1 MTPVLLDS
9 LGWVSTVTDAIADSL
24 SWAFSLF
31 SSLVT
36 YLFNFL
42 FSVAL
47 QGIVIMF
54 GVVLQWILFYLL
66 HIVDV
71 FQEFFDVFAGT
82 QTVKKDGNEMYLL
95 DVFLTNDGVKQALI
109 AVTFIG
115 VAICFIFTIYSVAK
129 SMGSYALEHKRPISD
144 VMKTALKS
152 CIAFMIVPIMMYF
165 GSQLSSAILVSTENA
180 IIGVTG
186 SDESPKLSTILF
198 LSGTFGDD
206 DEPNA
211 SFTSGK
217 RADYFN
223 GKKSIY
229 NPGDYLVDFN
239 MYPRLDFDNLKKLG
253 EDTTGLDKNSKKDL
267 DANIIQNIL
276 QSQAEDTNVS
286 DKAVNNMGKTDKDKD
301 KISTDFSL
309 DDLSKDAKT
318 LPNLFESLYNYPV
331 VYLAS
336 IGVILI
342 MLCSMFVFIRKIIE
356 LVILYV
362 TSPLF
367 VSTMP
372 LDGGT
377 TFKRWREMFIGKL
390 FSGFGIV
397 IAMNLVMIFI
407 PMIMSSNFSFSDNIA
422 LDITIKIVF
431 VVGCMYAAWKSNTT
445 ILEVINPEVA
455 AADRASA
462 MVVAGMV
469 KMAANT
475 AKDAAMA
482 AVTGGGS
489 LAAKGVAKAAG
500 SAAKSAASAAGNAA
514 KGAAGGSGNAFT
526 GGGGG
531 GLGNVAKIGKSLGGS
546 SGGSDN
552 KEDEQKKQ

>member
-1 MTPVLLDS
+1 MTPVLLLSIGD
-9 LGWVSTVTDAIADSL
+9 WITNVTSAIADSL
-24 SWAFSLF
+24 SWAFELF
-31 SSLVT
+31 STLIT

-47 QGIVIMF
+47 QGIFIMLGTF
-54 GVVLQWILFYLL
+54 FQGILLYLL

-71 FQEFFDVFAGT
+71 FQDFFDIFAGT
-82 QTVKKDGNEMYLL
+82 QTVKSNGNEMYLL
-95 DVFLTNDGVKQALI
+95 DVFLTNDSVKQTLI

-129 SMGSYALEHKRPISD
+129 SMGSYALEHQRPVSH
-144 VMKTALKS
+144 VLKTAMKS
-152 CIAFMIVPIMMYF
+152 CIAFMIVPIMMFF
-165 GSQLSSAILVSTENA
+165 GSQLSSVILVSTENA

-186 SDESPKLSTILF
+186 SDESPRLSTILF

-223 GKKSIY
+223 GTKSIY
-229 NPGDYLVDFN
+229 NPAQYLVDFN
-239 MYPRLDFDNLKKLG
+239 MYPSL
-253 EDTTGLDKNSKKDL
+253 DL
-267 DANIIQNIL
+267 DNIQAIF
-276 QSQAEDTNVS
+276 QSQTKDIDVS
-286 DKAVNNMGKTDKDKD
+286 DKAINNMEYEKAKKQAEKEGKKLDEKKYKKT
-301 KISTDFSL
+301 STDFSL
-309 DDLSKDAKT
+309 DDLSSEAKT
-318 LPNLFESLYNYPV
+318 FPNLFETLYNYPL
-331 VYLAS
+331 VYIAS

-372 LDGGT
+372 LDGGS

-397 IAMNLVMIFI
+397 ISMNLVMIFI
-407 PMIMSSNFSFSDNIA
+407 PMIMSSNFSFSDNIG
-422 LDITIKIVF
+422 LDVTIKIVF
-431 VVGCMYAAWKSNTT
+431 VVGCLYAAWKSNTT

-500 SAAKSAASAAGNAA
+500 SAAKGAASAAGNAA

-531 GLGNVAKIGKSLGGS
+531 LGNVAKIGKEMAS
-546 SGGSDN
+546 SGGSD
-552 KEDEQKKQ
+552 KKDDEEKK

>member
-1 MTPVLLDS
+1 MTPVLLLSIGD
-9 LGWVSTVTDAIADSL
+9 WITNVTSAIADSL
-24 SWAFSLF
+24 SWAFELF
-31 SSLVT
+31 STLIT

-47 QGIVIMF
+47 QGIFIMLGTF
-54 GVVLQWILFYLL
+54 FQGILLYLL

-71 FQEFFDVFAGT
+71 FQDFFDIFAGT
-82 QTVKKDGNEMYLL
+82 QTVKSNGNEMYLL
-95 DVFLTNDGVKQALI
+95 DVFLTNDSVKQALI
-109 AVTFIG
+109 AVTFIS

-129 SMGSYALEHKRPISD
+129 SMGSYALEHQRPVSH
-144 VMKTALKS
+144 VLKTAMKS
-152 CIAFMIVPIMMYF
+152 CIAFMIVPIIMFF
-165 GSQLSSAILVSTENA
+165 GSQLSSVILVSTENA

-186 SDESPKLSTILF
+186 SDESPRLSTILF

-223 GKKSIY
+223 GTKSIY
-229 NPGDYLVDFN
+229 NPAQYLVDFN
-239 MYPRLDFDNLKKLG
+239 MYPSL
-253 EDTTGLDKNSKKDL
+253 DL
-267 DANIIQNIL
+267 DNIQAIF
-276 QSQAEDTNVS
+276 QSQTKDIDVS
-286 DKAVNNMGKTDKDKD
+286 DKAINNMEYERAKKQAEKEGKKLDEKKYKKT
-301 KISTDFSL
+301 STDFSL
-309 DDLSKDAKT
+309 DDLSSEAKT
-318 LPNLFESLYNYPV
+318 FPNLFETLYNYPL
-331 VYLAS
+331 VYIAS

-372 LDGGT
+372 LDGGS

-397 IAMNLVMIFI
+397 ISMNLVMIFI
-407 PMIMSSNFSFSDNIA
+407 PMIMSSNFSFSDNIG
-422 LDITIKIVF
+422 LDVTIKIVF
-431 VVGCMYAAWKSNTT
+431 VVGCLYAAWKSNTT

-500 SAAKSAASAAGNAA
+500 SAAKGAASAAGNAA

-531 GLGNVAKIGKSLGGS
+531 LGNVAKIGKEMAS
-546 SGGSDN
+546 SGGSN
-552 KEDEQKKQ
+552 KNDDEEKK

>member
-1 MTPVLLDS
+1 MTPVLLLSIGD
-9 LGWVSTVTDAIADSL
+9 WITNVTSAIADSL
-24 SWAFSLF
+24 SWAFELF
-31 SSLVT
+31 STLIT

-47 QGIVIMF
+47 QGIFIMLGTF
-54 GVVLQWILFYLL
+54 FQGILLYLL

-71 FQEFFDVFAGT
+71 FQDFFDIFAGT
-82 QTVKKDGNEMYLL
+82 QTVKSNGNEMYLL
-95 DVFLTNDGVKQALI
+95 DVFLTNDSVKQALI

-129 SMGSYALEHKRPISD
+129 SMGSYALEHQRPVSH
-144 VMKTALKS
+144 VLKTAMKS
-152 CIAFMIVPIMMYF
+152 CIAFMIVPIMMFF
-165 GSQLSSAILVSTENA
+165 GSQLSSVILVSTENA

-186 SDESPKLSTILF
+186 SDESPRLSTILF

-223 GKKSIY
+223 GTKSIY
-229 NPGDYLVDFN
+229 NPAQYLVDFN
-239 MYPRLDFDNLKKLG
+239 MYPSL
-253 EDTTGLDKNSKKDL
+253 DL
-267 DANIIQNIL
+267 DNIQAIF
-276 QSQAEDTNVS
+276 QSQTKDIDVS
-286 DKAVNNMGKTDKDKD
+286 DKAINNMEYEKAKKQAEKEGKKLDEKKYKKT
-301 KISTDFSL
+301 STDFSL
-309 DDLSKDAKT
+309 DDLSSEAKT
-318 LPNLFESLYNYPV
+318 FPNLFETLYNYPL
-331 VYLAS
+331 VYIAS

-372 LDGGT
+372 LDGGS

-397 IAMNLVMIFI
+397 ISMNLVMIFI
-407 PMIMSSNFSFSDNIA
+407 PMIMSSNFSFSDNIG
-422 LDITIKIVF
+422 LDVTIKIVF
-431 VVGCMYAAWKSNTT
+431 VVGCLYAAWKSNTT

-500 SAAKSAASAAGNAA
+500 SAAKGAASAAGNAA
-514 KGAAGGSGNAFT
+514 KGAAGGYGNAFT
-526 GGGGG
+526 GGGG
-531 GLGNVAKIGKSLGGS
+531 GLGNVAKIGKEMAS
-546 SGGSDN
+546 SGGSN
-552 KEDEQKKQ
+552 KNDDEEKK

>member
-1 MTPVLLDS
+1 MTPVLLLSIGD
-9 LGWVSTVTDAIADSL
+9 WITNVTSAIADSL
-24 SWAFSLF
+24 SWAFELF
-31 SSLVT
+31 STLIT

-47 QGIVIMF
+47 QGIFIMLGTF
-54 GVVLQWILFYLL
+54 FQGILLYLL

-71 FQEFFDVFAGT
+71 FQDFFDIFAGT
-82 QTVKKDGNEMYLL
+82 QTVKSNGNEMYLL
-95 DVFLTNDGVKQALI
+95 DVFLTNDSVKQALI

-129 SMGSYALEHKRPISD
+129 SMGSYALEHQRPVSH
-144 VMKTALKS
+144 VLKTAMKS
-152 CIAFMIVPIMMYF
+152 CIAFMIVPVMMFF

-186 SDESPKLSTILF
+186 SDESPRLSTILF

-223 GKKSIY
+223 GTKSIY
-229 NPGDYLVDFN
+229 NPAQYLVDFN
-239 MYPRLDFDNLKKLG
+239 MYPSL
-253 EDTTGLDKNSKKDL
+253 DL
-267 DANIIQNIL
+267 DNIQAIF
-276 QSQAEDTNVS
+276 QSQTKDIDVS
-286 DKAVNNMGKTDKDKD
+286 DKAINNMEYEKAKKQAEKEGKKLDEKKYKKT
-301 KISTDFSL
+301 STDFSL
-309 DDLSKDAKT
+309 DDLSSEAKT
-318 LPNLFESLYNYPV
+318 FPNLFETLYNYPL
-331 VYLAS
+331 VYIAS

-372 LDGGT
+372 LDGGS

-397 IAMNLVMIFI
+397 ISMNLVMIFI
-407 PMIMSSNFSFSDNIA
+407 PMIMSSNFSFSDNIG
-422 LDITIKIVF
+422 LDVTIKIVF
-431 VVGCMYAAWKSNTT
+431 VVGCLYAAWKSNTT

-500 SAAKSAASAAGNAA
+500 SAAKGAASAAGNAA

-531 GLGNVAKIGKSLGGS
+531 LGNVAKIGKEMAS
-546 SGGSDN
+546 SGGSD
-552 KEDEQKKQ
+552 KKDDEEKK

>member
-1 MTPVLLDS
+1 MTPVLLLSIGD
-9 LGWVSTVTDAIADSL
+9 WITNVTSAIADSL
-24 SWAFSLF
+24 SWAFELF
-31 SSLVT
+31 STLIT

-47 QGIVIMF
+47 QGIFIMLGTF
-54 GVVLQWILFYLL
+54 FQGILLYLL

-71 FQEFFDVFAGT
+71 FQDFFDIFAGT
-82 QTVKKDGNEMYLL
+82 QTVKSNGNEMYLL
-95 DVFLTNDGVKQALI
+95 DVFLTNDSVKQALI

-129 SMGSYALEHKRPISD
+129 SMGSYALEHQRPVSH
-144 VMKTALKS
+144 VLKTAMKS
-152 CIAFMIVPIMMYF
+152 CIAFMIVPIMMFF
-165 GSQLSSAILVSTENA
+165 GSQLSSVILVSTENA

-186 SDESPKLSTILF
+186 SDESPRLSTILF

-223 GKKSIY
+223 GTKSIY
-229 NPGDYLVDFN
+229 NPAQYLVDFN
-239 MYPRLDFDNLKKLG
+239 MYPSL
-253 EDTTGLDKNSKKDL
+253 DL
-267 DANIIQNIL
+267 DNIQAIF
-276 QSQAEDTNVS
+276 QSQTKDIDVS
-286 DKAVNNMGKTDKDKD
+286 DKAINNMEYERAKKQAEKEGKKLDEKKYKKT
-301 KISTDFSL
+301 STDFSL
-309 DDLSKDAKT
+309 DDLSSEAKT
-318 LPNLFESLYNYPV
+318 FPNLFETLYNYPL
-331 VYLAS
+331 VYIAS

-372 LDGGT
+372 LDGGS

-397 IAMNLVMIFI
+397 ISMNLVMIFI
-407 PMIMSSNFSFSDNIA
+407 PMIMSSNFSFSDNIG
-422 LDITIKIVF
+422 LDVTIKIVF
-431 VVGCMYAAWKSNTT
+431 VVGCLYAAWKSNTT

-500 SAAKSAASAAGNAA
+500 SAAKGAASAAGNAA

-531 GLGNVAKIGKSLGGS
+531 LGNVAKIGKEMAS
-546 SGGSDN
+546 SGGSN
-552 KEDEQKKQ
+552 KNDDEEKK

>member
-1 MTPVLLDS
+1 MTPVLLLSIGD
-9 LGWVSTVTDAIADSL
+9 WITNVTSAIADSL
-24 SWAFSLF
+24 SWAFELF
-31 SSLVT
+31 STLIT

-47 QGIVIMF
+47 QGIFIMLGTF
-54 GVVLQWILFYLL
+54 FQGILLYLL

-71 FQEFFDVFAGT
+71 FQDFFDIFAGT
-82 QTVKKDGNEMYLL
+82 QTVKSNGNEMYLL
-95 DVFLTNDGVKQALI
+95 DVFLTNDSVKQALI

-129 SMGSYALEHKRPISD
+129 SMGSYALEHQRPVSH
-144 VMKTALKS
+144 VLKTAMKS
-152 CIAFMIVPIMMYF
+152 CIAFMIVPIMMFF
-165 GSQLSSAILVSTENA
+165 GSQLSSVILVSTENA

-186 SDESPKLSTILF
+186 SDESPRLSTILF

-223 GKKSIY
+223 GTKSIY
-229 NPGDYLVDFN
+229 NPAQYLVDFN
-239 MYPRLDFDNLKKLG
+239 MYPSL
-253 EDTTGLDKNSKKDL
+253 DL
-267 DANIIQNIL
+267 DNIQAIF
-276 QSQAEDTNVS
+276 QSQTKDIDVS
-286 DKAVNNMGKTDKDKD
+286 DKAINNMEYEKAKKQAEKEGKKLDEKKYKKT
-301 KISTDFSL
+301 STDFSL
-309 DDLSKDAKT
+309 DDLSSEAKT
-318 LPNLFESLYNYPV
+318 FPNLFETLYNYPL
-331 VYLAS
+331 VYIAS

-372 LDGGT
+372 LDGGS

-397 IAMNLVMIFI
+397 ISMNLVMIFI
-407 PMIMSSNFSFSDNIA
+407 PMIMSSNFSFSDNIG
-422 LDITIKIVF
+422 LDVTIKIVF
-431 VVGCMYAAWKSNTT
+431 VVGCLYAAWKSNTT

-500 SAAKSAASAAGNAA
+500 SAAKGAASAAGNAA

-531 GLGNVAKIGKSLGGS
+531 LGNVAKIGKEMAS
-546 SGGSDN
+546 SGGSD
-552 KEDEQKKQ
+552 KKDDEEKK

>member
-1 MTPVLLDS
+1 MTPVLLLSIGD
-9 LGWVSTVTDAIADSL
+9 WITNVTSAIADSL
-24 SWAFSLF
+24 SWAFELF
-31 SSLVT
+31 STLIT

-47 QGIVIMF
+47 QGIFIMLGTF
-54 GVVLQWILFYLL
+54 FQGILLYLL

-71 FQEFFDVFAGT
+71 FQDFFDIFAGT
-82 QTVKKDGNEMYLL
+82 QTVKSNGNEMYLL
-95 DVFLTNDGVKQALI
+95 DVFLTNDSVKQALI

-129 SMGSYALEHKRPISD
+129 SMGSYALEHQRPVSH
-144 VMKTALKS
+144 VLKTAMKS
-152 CIAFMIVPIMMYF
+152 CIAFMIVPIMMFF

-186 SDESPKLSTILF
+186 SDESPRLSTILF

-223 GKKSIY
+223 GTKSIY
-229 NPGDYLVDFN
+229 NPAQYLVDFN
-239 MYPRLDFDNLKKLG
+239 MYPSL
-253 EDTTGLDKNSKKDL
+253 DL
-267 DANIIQNIL
+267 DNIQAIF
-276 QSQAEDTNVS
+276 QSQTKDIDVS
-286 DKAVNNMGKTDKDKD
+286 DKAINNMEYEKAKKQAEKEGKKLDEKKYKKT
-301 KISTDFSL
+301 STDFSL
-309 DDLSKDAKT
+309 DDLSSEAKT
-318 LPNLFESLYNYPV
+318 FPNLFETLYNYPL
-331 VYLAS
+331 VYIAS

-372 LDGGT
+372 LDGGS

-397 IAMNLVMIFI
+397 ISMNLVMIFI
-407 PMIMSSNFSFSDNIA
+407 PMIMSSNFSFSDNIG
-422 LDITIKIVF
+422 LDVTIKIVF
-431 VVGCMYAAWKSNTT
+431 VVGCLYAAWKSNTT

-500 SAAKSAASAAGNAA
+500 SAAKGAASAAGNAA

-531 GLGNVAKIGKSLGGS
+531 LGNVAKIGKEMAS
-546 SGGSDN
+546 SGGSD
-552 KEDEQKKQ
+552 KKDDEEKK

>member
-1 MTPVLLDS
+1 MTPVLLLSIGD
-9 LGWVSTVTDAIADSL
+9 WITNVTSAIADSL
-24 SWAFSLF
+24 SWAFELF
-31 SSLVT
+31 STLIT

-47 QGIVIMF
+47 QGIFIMLGTF
-54 GVVLQWILFYLL
+54 FQGILLYLL

-71 FQEFFDVFAGT
+71 FQDFFDIFAGT
-82 QTVKKDGNEMYLL
+82 QTVKSNGNEMYLL
-95 DVFLTNDGVKQALI
+95 DVFLTNDSVKQALI

-129 SMGSYALEHKRPISD
+129 SMGSYALEHQRPVSH
-144 VMKTALKS
+144 VLKTAMKS
-152 CIAFMIVPIMMYF
+152 CIAFMIVPIMMFF

-186 SDESPKLSTILF
+186 SDESPRLSTILF

-223 GKKSIY
+223 GTKSIY
-229 NPGDYLVDFN
+229 NPAQYLVDFN
-239 MYPRLDFDNLKKLG
+239 MYPSL
-253 EDTTGLDKNSKKDL
+253 DL
-267 DANIIQNIL
+267 DNIQAIF
-276 QSQAEDTNVS
+276 QSQTKDIDVS
-286 DKAVNNMGKTDKDKD
+286 DKAINNMEYEKAKKQAEKEGKKLDEKKYKKT
-301 KISTDFSL
+301 STDFSL
-309 DDLSKDAKT
+309 DDLSSEAKT
-318 LPNLFESLYNYPV
+318 FPNLFETLYNYPL
-331 VYLAS
+331 VYIAS

-372 LDGGT
+372 LDGGS

-397 IAMNLVMIFI
+397 ISMNLVMIFI
-407 PMIMSSNFSFSDNIA
+407 PMIMSSNFSFSDNIG
-422 LDITIKIVF
+422 LDVTIKIVF
-431 VVGCMYAAWKSNTT
+431 VVGCLYAAWKSNTT

-500 SAAKSAASAAGNAA
+500 SAAKGAASAAGNAA

-531 GLGNVAKIGKSLGGS
+531 LGNVAKIGKEMAS
-546 SGGSDN
+546 SGGSDKN
-552 KEDEQKKQ
+552 DDEEKK

>member
-1 MTPVLLDS
+1 MTPVLLLSIGD
-9 LGWVSTVTDAIADSL
+9 WITNVTSAIADSL
-24 SWAFSLF
+24 SWAFELF
-31 SSLVT
+31 STLIT

-47 QGIVIMF
+47 QGIFIMLGTF
-54 GVVLQWILFYLL
+54 FQGILLYLL

-71 FQEFFDVFAGT
+71 FQDFFDIFAGT
-82 QTVKKDGNEMYLL
+82 QTVKSNGNEMYLL
-95 DVFLTNDGVKQALI
+95 DVFLTNDSVKQALI

-129 SMGSYALEHKRPISD
+129 SMGSYALEHQRPVSH
-144 VMKTALKS
+144 VLKTAMKS
-152 CIAFMIVPIMMYF
+152 CIAFMIVPVMMFF

-186 SDESPKLSTILF
+186 SDESPRLSTILF

-223 GKKSIY
+223 GTKSIY
-229 NPGDYLVDFN
+229 NPAQYLVDFN
-239 MYPRLDFDNLKKLG
+239 MYPSL
-253 EDTTGLDKNSKKDL
+253 DL
-267 DANIIQNIL
+267 DNIQAIF
-276 QSQAEDTNVS
+276 QSQTKDIDVS
-286 DKAVNNMGKTDKDKD
+286 DKAINNMEYEKAKKQAEKEGKKLDEKKYKKT
-301 KISTDFSL
+301 STDFSL
-309 DDLSKDAKT
+309 DDLSSEAKT
-318 LPNLFESLYNYPV
+318 FPNLFETLYNYPL
-331 VYLAS
+331 VYIAS

-372 LDGGT
+372 LDGGS

-397 IAMNLVMIFI
+397 ISMNLVMIFI
-407 PMIMSSNFSFSDNIA
+407 PMIMSSNFSFSDNIG
-422 LDITIKIVF
+422 LDVTIKIVF
-431 VVGCMYAAWKSNTT
+431 VVGCLYAAWKSNTT

-500 SAAKSAASAAGNAA
+500 SAAKGAASAAGNAA

-531 GLGNVAKIGKSLGGS
+531 LGNVAKIGKEMAS
-546 SGGSDN
+546 SGGSN
-552 KEDEQKKQ
+552 KNDDEEKK

>member
-9 LGWVSTVTDAIADSL
+9 LGWVSTVTGAIADSL
-24 SWAFSLF
+24 SWAFNLF
-31 SSLVT
+31 STLIT

-47 QGIVIMF
+47 QGIFIMLGTF
-54 GVVLQWILFYLL
+54 LQGVLFYLL

-71 FQEFFDVFAGT
+71 FQDFFDIFAGT
-82 QTVKKDGNEMYLL
+82 QTVKSNGNEMYLL
-95 DVFLTNDGVKQALI
+95 DVFMTNDGVKQALI

-129 SMGSYALEHKRPISD
+129 SMGSYALEHKRPISH

-152 CIAFMIVPIMMYF
+152 CIAFMIVPVMMFF

-198 LSGTFGDD
+198 LTGTFGDD

-223 GKKSIY
+223 GTKSIY
-229 NPGDYLVDFN
+229 DPRDYLVDFN
-239 MYPRLDFDNLKKLG
+239 MYPSLDLDNLKALG
-253 EDTTGLDKNSKKDL
+253 EDVTGLDKNTKKDL
-267 DANIIQNIL
+267 DADIIQNIL
-276 QSQAEDTNVS
+276 QSQTSDMKVT
-286 DKAVNNMGKTDKDKD
+286 DKAVNNMEYEQAKKEAKKEGKELDKNLTKT
-301 KISTDFSL
+301 STAFSL
-309 DDLSKDAKT
+309 DDLSKDAKKF
-318 LPNLFESLYNYPV
+318 PNLFESLYNYPL
-331 VYLAS
+331 VYIAS

-356 LVILYV
+356 VVILYI

-367 VSTMP
+367 VATMP
-372 LDGGT
+372 LDGGS
-377 TFKRWREMFIGKL
+377 TFKRWREMFVGKL
-390 FSGFGIV
+390 LSGFGIV

-407 PMIMSSNFSFSDNIA
+407 PMIMSSNFSFSDNIG
-422 LDITIKIVF
+422 LDVTIKIVF

-475 AKDAAMA
+475 AKDAALA
-482 AVTGGGS
+482 AATGGGS
-489 LAAKGVAKAAG
+489 LAAKGAAT
-500 SAAKSAASAAGNAA
+500 AA
-514 KGAAGGSGNAFT
+514 KGAASAAGGSGNAFT

-531 GLGNVAKIGKSLGGS
+531 LGNVAKIGKSM
-546 SGGSDN
+546 GGSDN
-552 KEDEQKKQ
+552 KDDEENKQRE

>member
-9 LGWVSTVTDAIADSL
+9 LGWVSTVTGAIADSL
-24 SWAFSLF
+24 SWAFSFF
-31 SSLVT
+31 STLVT

-47 QGIVIMF
+47 QGIVILF
-54 GVVLQWILFYLL
+54 GVFLQWILFYLL

-71 FQEFFDVFAGT
+71 FEDFFDVFAGT
-82 QTVKKDGNEMYLL
+82 QTVKSNGNEMYLL
-95 DVFLTNDGVKQALI
+95 DVFLTNDGVKQALL
-109 AVTFIG
+109 AVTFVG

-129 SMGSYALEHKRPISD
+129 SMGSYALEHKRPISH

-152 CIAFMIVPIMMYF
+152 CIAFMIVPVMMFF

-186 SDESPKLSTILF
+186 SDESPRLSTILF

-223 GKKSIY
+223 GTKSIY
-229 NPGDYLVDFN
+229 NPAQYLVDFN
-239 MYPRLDFDNLKKLG
+239 MYPSL
-253 EDTTGLDKNSKKDL
+253 DL
-267 DANIIQNIL
+267 DNIQAIF
-276 QSQAEDTNVS
+276 QSQTKDIDVS
-286 DKAVNNMGKTDKDKD
+286 DKAINNMEYEKAKKQAEKEGKKLDEKKYKKT
-301 KISTDFSL
+301 STDFSL
-309 DDLSKDAKT
+309 DDLSSEAKT
-318 LPNLFESLYNYPV
+318 FPNLFETLYNYPL
-331 VYLAS
+331 VYIAS

-367 VSTMP
+367 VATMP
-372 LDGGT
+372 LDGGS

-407 PMIMSSNFSFSDNIA
+407 PMIMSSNFSFSDNIG
-422 LDITIKIVF
+422 LDVTIKIVF
-431 VVGCMYAAWKSNTT
+431 VVGCLYAAWKSNTT

-475 AKDAAMA
+475 AKDAALA
-482 AVTGGGS
+482 AATGGGS

-514 KGAAGGSGNAFT
+514 KSAASGSGNAFT

-531 GLGNVAKIGKSLGGS
+531 GLGNIAKMAS
-546 SGGSDN
+546 SGGSDKN
-552 KEDEQKKQ
+552 DDEEKK

>member
-1 MTPVLLDS
+1 MTPVLLLSIGD
-9 LGWVSTVTDAIADSL
+9 WITNVTSAIADSL
-24 SWAFSLF
+24 SWAFELF
-31 SSLVT
+31 STLIT

-47 QGIVIMF
+47 QGIFIMLGTF
-54 GVVLQWILFYLL
+54 FQGILLYLL

-71 FQEFFDVFAGT
+71 FQDFFDIFAGT
-82 QTVKKDGNEMYLL
+82 QTVKSNGNEMYLL
-95 DVFLTNDGVKQALI
+95 DVFLTNDSVKQALI

-129 SMGSYALEHKRPISD
+129 SMGSYALEHQRPVSH
-144 VMKTALKS
+144 VLKTAMKS
-152 CIAFMIVPIMMYF
+152 CIAFMIVPIMMFF
-165 GSQLSSAILVSTENA
+165 GSQLSSVILVSTENA

-186 SDESPKLSTILF
+186 SDESPRLSTILF

-223 GKKSIY
+223 GTKSIY
-229 NPGDYLVDFN
+229 NPAQYLVDFN
-239 MYPRLDFDNLKKLG
+239 MYPSL
-253 EDTTGLDKNSKKDL
+253 DL
-267 DANIIQNIL
+267 DNIQAIF
-276 QSQAEDTNVS
+276 QSQTKDIDVS
-286 DKAVNNMGKTDKDKD
+286 DKAINNMEYEKAKKQAEKEGKKLDEKKYKKT
-301 KISTDFSL
+301 STDFSL
-309 DDLSKDAKT
+309 DDLSSEAKT
-318 LPNLFESLYNYPV
+318 FPNLFETLYNYPL
-331 VYLAS
+331 VYIAS

-372 LDGGT
+372 LDGGS

-397 IAMNLVMIFI
+397 ISMNLVMIFI
-407 PMIMSSNFSFSDNIA
+407 PMIMSSNFSFSDNIG
-422 LDITIKIVF
+422 LDVTIKIVF
-431 VVGCMYAAWKSNTT
+431 VVGCLYAAWKSNTT

-500 SAAKSAASAAGNAA
+500 SAAKGAASAAGNAA

-531 GLGNVAKIGKSLGGS
+531 LGNVAKIGKEMAS
-546 SGGSDN
+546 SGGSDKN
-552 KEDEQKKQ
+552 DDEEKK

>member
-1 MTPVLLDS
+1 MTPVLLLSIGD
-9 LGWVSTVTDAIADSL
+9 WITNVTSAIADSL
-24 SWAFSLF
+24 SWAFELF
-31 SSLVT
+31 STLIT

-47 QGIVIMF
+47 QGIFIMLGTF
-54 GVVLQWILFYLL
+54 FQGILLYLL

-71 FQEFFDVFAGT
+71 FQDFFDIFAGT
-82 QTVKKDGNEMYLL
+82 QTVKSNGNEMYLL
-95 DVFLTNDGVKQALI
+95 DVFLTNDSVKQALI

-129 SMGSYALEHKRPISD
+129 SMGSYALEHQRPVSH
-144 VMKTALKS
+144 VLKTAMKS
-152 CIAFMIVPIMMYF
+152 CIAFMIVPVMMFF
-165 GSQLSSAILVSTENA
+165 GSQLSSVILVSTENA

-186 SDESPKLSTILF
+186 SDESPRLSTILF

-223 GKKSIY
+223 GTKSIY
-229 NPGDYLVDFN
+229 NPAQYLVDFN
-239 MYPRLDFDNLKKLG
+239 MYPSL
-253 EDTTGLDKNSKKDL
+253 DL
-267 DANIIQNIL
+267 DNIQAIF
-276 QSQAEDTNVS
+276 QSQTKDIDVS
-286 DKAVNNMGKTDKDKD
+286 DKAINNMEYEKAKKQAEKEGKKLDEKKYKKT
-301 KISTDFSL
+301 STDFSL
-309 DDLSKDAKT
+309 DDLSSEAKT
-318 LPNLFESLYNYPV
+318 FPNLFETLYNYPL
-331 VYLAS
+331 VYIAS

-372 LDGGT
+372 LDGGS

-397 IAMNLVMIFI
+397 ISMNLVMIFI
-407 PMIMSSNFSFSDNIA
+407 PMIMSSNFSFSDNIG
-422 LDITIKIVF
+422 LDVTIKIVF
-431 VVGCMYAAWKSNTT
+431 VVGCLYAAWKSNTT

-500 SAAKSAASAAGNAA
+500 SAAKGAASAAGNAA

-531 GLGNVAKIGKSLGGS
+531 LGNVAKIGKEMAS
-546 SGGSDN
+546 SGGSN
-552 KEDEQKKQ
+552 KNDDEEKK

>member
-1 MTPVLLDS
+1 MTPVLLLSIGD
-9 LGWVSTVTDAIADSL
+9 WITNVTSAIADSL
-24 SWAFSLF
+24 SWAFELF
-31 SSLVT
+31 STLIT

-47 QGIVIMF
+47 QGIFIMLGTF
-54 GVVLQWILFYLL
+54 FQGILLYLL

-71 FQEFFDVFAGT
+71 FQDFFDIFAGT
-82 QTVKKDGNEMYLL
+82 QTVKSNGNEMYLL
-95 DVFLTNDGVKQALI
+95 DVFLTNDSVKQALI

-129 SMGSYALEHKRPISD
+129 SMGSYALEHQRPVSH
-144 VMKTALKS
+144 VLKTAMKS
-152 CIAFMIVPIMMYF
+152 CIAFMIVPVMMFF
-165 GSQLSSAILVSTENA
+165 GSQLSSVILVSTENA

-186 SDESPKLSTILF
+186 SDESPRLSTILF

-223 GKKSIY
+223 GTKSIY
-229 NPGDYLVDFN
+229 NPAQYLVDFN
-239 MYPRLDFDNLKKLG
+239 MYPSL
-253 EDTTGLDKNSKKDL
+253 DL
-267 DANIIQNIL
+267 DNIQAIF
-276 QSQAEDTNVS
+276 QSQTKDIDVS
-286 DKAVNNMGKTDKDKD
+286 DKAINNMEYEKAKKQAEKEGKKLDEKKYKKT
-301 KISTDFSL
+301 STDFSL
-309 DDLSKDAKT
+309 DDLSSEAKT
-318 LPNLFESLYNYPV
+318 FPNLFETLYNYPL
-331 VYLAS
+331 VYIAS

-372 LDGGT
+372 LDGGS

-397 IAMNLVMIFI
+397 ISMNLVMIFI
-407 PMIMSSNFSFSDNIA
+407 PMIMSSNFSFSDNIG
-422 LDITIKIVF
+422 LDVTIKIVF
-431 VVGCMYAAWKSNTT
+431 VVGCLYAAWKSNTT

-500 SAAKSAASAAGNAA
+500 SAAKGAASAAGNAA

-531 GLGNVAKIGKSLGGS
+531 LGNVAKIGKEMAS
-546 SGGSDN
+546 SGGSDKN
-552 KEDEQKKQ
+552 DDEEKK

>member
-1 MTPVLLDS
+1 MTPVLLLSIGD
-9 LGWVSTVTDAIADSL
+9 WITNVTSAIADSL
-24 SWAFSLF
+24 SWAFELF
-31 SSLVT
+31 STLIT

-47 QGIVIMF
+47 QGIFIMLGTF
-54 GVVLQWILFYLL
+54 FQGILLYLL

-71 FQEFFDVFAGT
+71 FQDFFDIFAGT
-82 QTVKKDGNEMYLL
+82 QTVKSNGNEMYLL
-95 DVFLTNDGVKQALI
+95 DVFLTNDSVKQALI

-129 SMGSYALEHKRPISD
+129 SMGSYALEHQRPVSH
-144 VMKTALKS
+144 VLKTAMKS
-152 CIAFMIVPIMMYF
+152 CIAFMIVPVMMFF

-186 SDESPKLSTILF
+186 SDESPRLSTILF

-223 GKKSIY
+223 GTKSIY
-229 NPGDYLVDFN
+229 NPAQYLVDFN
-239 MYPRLDFDNLKKLG
+239 MYPSL
-253 EDTTGLDKNSKKDL
+253 DL
-267 DANIIQNIL
+267 DNIQAIF
-276 QSQAEDTNVS
+276 QSQTKDIDVS
-286 DKAVNNMGKTDKDKD
+286 DKAINNMEYEQAKKQAEKEGKKLDEKKYKKT
-301 KISTDFSL
+301 STDFSL
-309 DDLSKDAKT
+309 DDLSSEAKT
-318 LPNLFESLYNYPV
+318 FPNLFETLYNYPL
-331 VYLAS
+331 VYIAS

-367 VSTMP
+367 VATMP
-372 LDGGT
+372 LDGGS

-397 IAMNLVMIFI
+397 ISMNLVMIFI
-407 PMIMSSNFSFSDNIA
+407 PMIMSSNFSFSDNIG
-422 LDITIKIVF
+422 LDVTIKIVF
-431 VVGCMYAAWKSNTT
+431 VVGCLYAAWKSNTT

-500 SAAKSAASAAGNAA
+500 SAAKGAASAAGNAA

-531 GLGNVAKIGKSLGGS
+531 LGNVAKIGKEMAS
-546 SGGSDN
+546 SGGSD
-552 KEDEQKKQ
+552 KKDDEEKK

>member
-1 MTPVLLDS
+1 MTPVLLLSIGD
-9 LGWVSTVTDAIADSL
+9 WITNVTSAIADSL
-24 SWAFSLF
+24 SWAFELF
-31 SSLVT
+31 STLIT

-47 QGIVIMF
+47 QGIFIMLGTF
-54 GVVLQWILFYLL
+54 FQGILLYLL

-71 FQEFFDVFAGT
+71 FQDFFDIFAGT
-82 QTVKKDGNEMYLL
+82 QTVKSNGNEMYLL
-95 DVFLTNDGVKQALI
+95 DVFLTNDSVKQAMI

-129 SMGSYALEHKRPISD
+129 SMGSYALEHQRPVSH
-144 VMKTALKS
+144 VLKTAMKS
-152 CIAFMIVPIMMYF
+152 CIAFMIVPIMMFF
-165 GSQLSSAILVSTENA
+165 GSQLSSVILVSTENA

-186 SDESPKLSTILF
+186 SDESPRLSTILF

-223 GKKSIY
+223 GTKSIY
-229 NPGDYLVDFN
+229 NPAQYLVDFN
-239 MYPRLDFDNLKKLG
+239 MYPSL
-253 EDTTGLDKNSKKDL
+253 DL
-267 DANIIQNIL
+267 DNIQAIF
-276 QSQAEDTNVS
+276 QSQTKDIDVS
-286 DKAVNNMGKTDKDKD
+286 DKAINNMEYEKAKKQAEKEGKKLDEKKYKKT
-301 KISTDFSL
+301 STDFSL
-309 DDLSKDAKT
+309 DDLSSEAKT
-318 LPNLFESLYNYPV
+318 FPNLFETLYNYPL
-331 VYLAS
+331 VYIAS

-372 LDGGT
+372 LDGGS

-397 IAMNLVMIFI
+397 ISMNLVMIFI
-407 PMIMSSNFSFSDNIA
+407 PMIMSSNFSFSDNIG
-422 LDITIKIVF
+422 LDVTIKIVF
-431 VVGCMYAAWKSNTT
+431 VVGCLYAAWKSNTT

-500 SAAKSAASAAGNAA
+500 SAAKGAASAAGNAA

-531 GLGNVAKIGKSLGGS
+531 LGNVAKIGKEMAS
-546 SGGSDN
+546 SGGSDKN
-552 KEDEQKKQ
+552 DDEEKK

>member
-1 MTPVLLDS
+1 MTPVLLLSIGD
-9 LGWVSTVTDAIADSL
+9 WITNVTSAIADSL
-24 SWAFSLF
+24 SWAFELF
-31 SSLVT
+31 STLIT

-47 QGIVIMF
+47 QGIFIMLGTF
-54 GVVLQWILFYLL
+54 FQGILLYLL

-71 FQEFFDVFAGT
+71 FQDFFDIFAGT
-82 QTVKKDGNEMYLL
+82 QTVKSNGNEMYLL
-95 DVFLTNDGVKQALI
+95 DVFLTNDSVKQALI

-129 SMGSYALEHKRPISD
+129 SMGSYALEHQRPVSH
-144 VMKTALKS
+144 VLKTAMKS
-152 CIAFMIVPIMMYF
+152 CIAFMIVPIMMFF
-165 GSQLSSAILVSTENA
+165 GSQLSSVILVSTENA

-186 SDESPKLSTILF
+186 SDESPRLSTILF

-223 GKKSIY
+223 GTKSIY
-229 NPGDYLVDFN
+229 NPAQYLVDFN
-239 MYPRLDFDNLKKLG
+239 MYPSL
-253 EDTTGLDKNSKKDL
+253 DL
-267 DANIIQNIL
+267 DNIQAIF
-276 QSQAEDTNVS
+276 QSQTKDIDVS
-286 DKAVNNMGKTDKDKD
+286 DKAINNMEYEKAKKQAEKEGKKLDEKKYKKT
-301 KISTDFSL
+301 STDFSL
-309 DDLSKDAKT
+309 DDLSSEAKT
-318 LPNLFESLYNYPV
+318 FPNLFETLYNYPL
-331 VYLAS
+331 VYIAS

-372 LDGGT
+372 LDGGS

-397 IAMNLVMIFI
+397 ISMNLVMIFI
-407 PMIMSSNFSFSDNIA
+407 PMIMSSNFSFSDNIG
-422 LDITIKIVF
+422 LDVTIKIVF
-431 VVGCMYAAWKSNTT
+431 VVGCLYAAWKSNTT

-500 SAAKSAASAAGNAA
+500 SAAKGAASAAGNAA
-514 KGAAGGSGNAFT
+514 KGVAGGSGNAFT

-531 GLGNVAKIGKSLGGS
+531 LGNVAKIGKEMAS
-546 SGGSDN
+546 SGGSD
-552 KEDEQKKQ
+552 KKDDEEKK

>member
-1 MTPVLLDS
+1 MTPVLLLSIGD
-9 LGWVSTVTDAIADSL
+9 WITNVTSAIADSL
-24 SWAFSLF
+24 SWAFELF
-31 SSLVT
+31 STLIT

-47 QGIVIMF
+47 QGIFIMLGTF
-54 GVVLQWILFYLL
+54 FQGILLYLL

-71 FQEFFDVFAGT
+71 FQDFFDIFAGT
-82 QTVKKDGNEMYLL
+82 QTVKSNGNEMYLL
-95 DVFLTNDGVKQALI
+95 DVFLTNDSVKQALI

-129 SMGSYALEHKRPISD
+129 SMGSYALEHQRPVSH
-144 VMKTALKS
+144 VLKTAMKS
-152 CIAFMIVPIMMYF
+152 CIAFMIVPIMMFF

-186 SDESPKLSTILF
+186 SDESPRLSTILF

-223 GKKSIY
+223 GTKSIY
-229 NPGDYLVDFN
+229 NPAQYLVDFN
-239 MYPRLDFDNLKKLG
+239 MYPSL
-253 EDTTGLDKNSKKDL
+253 DL
-267 DANIIQNIL
+267 DNIQAIF
-276 QSQAEDTNVS
+276 QSQTKDIDVS
-286 DKAVNNMGKTDKDKD
+286 DKAINNMEYEKAKKQAEKEGKKLDEKKYKKT
-301 KISTDFSL
+301 STDFSL
-309 DDLSKDAKT
+309 DDLSSEAKT
-318 LPNLFESLYNYPV
+318 FPNLFETLYNYPL
-331 VYLAS
+331 VYIAS

-372 LDGGT
+372 LDGGS

-397 IAMNLVMIFI
+397 ISMNLVMIFI
-407 PMIMSSNFSFSDNIA
+407 PMIMSSNFSFSDNIG
-422 LDITIKIVF
+422 LDVTIKIVF
-431 VVGCMYAAWKSNTT
+431 VVGCLYAAWKSNTT

-500 SAAKSAASAAGNAA
+500 SAAKGAASAAGNAA

-531 GLGNVAKIGKSLGGS
+531 LGNVAKIGKEMAS
-546 SGGSDN
+546 SGGSN
-552 KEDEQKKQ
+552 KNDDEEKK

>member
-1 MTPVLLDS
+1 MTPVLLLSIGD
-9 LGWVSTVTDAIADSL
+9 WITNVTSAIADSL
-24 SWAFSLF
+24 SWAFELF
-31 SSLVT
+31 STLIT

-47 QGIVIMF
+47 QGIFIMLGTF
-54 GVVLQWILFYLL
+54 FQGILLYLL

-71 FQEFFDVFAGT
+71 FQDFFDIFAGT
-82 QTVKKDGNEMYLL
+82 QTVKSNGNEMYLL
-95 DVFLTNDGVKQALI
+95 DVFLTNDSVKQALI

-129 SMGSYALEHKRPISD
+129 SMGSYALEHQRPVSH
-144 VMKTALKS
+144 VLKTAMKS
-152 CIAFMIVPIMMYF
+152 CIAFMIVPIMMFF
-165 GSQLSSAILVSTENA
+165 GSQLSSVILVSTENA

-186 SDESPKLSTILF
+186 SDESPRLSTILF

-223 GKKSIY
+223 GTKSIY
-229 NPGDYLVDFN
+229 NPAQYLVDFN
-239 MYPRLDFDNLKKLG
+239 MYPSL
-253 EDTTGLDKNSKKDL
+253 DL
-267 DANIIQNIL
+267 DNIQAIF
-276 QSQAEDTNVS
+276 QSQTKDIDVS
-286 DKAVNNMGKTDKDKD
+286 DKAINNMEYEKAKKQAEKEGKKLDEKKYKKT
-301 KISTDFSL
+301 STDFSL
-309 DDLSKDAKT
+309 DDLSSEAKT
-318 LPNLFESLYNYPV
+318 FPNLFETLYNYPL
-331 VYLAS
+331 VYIAS

-372 LDGGT
+372 LDGGS

-397 IAMNLVMIFI
+397 ISMNLVMIFI
-407 PMIMSSNFSFSDNIA
+407 PMIMSSNFSFSDNIG
-422 LDITIKIVF
+422 LDVTIKIVF
-431 VVGCMYAAWKSNTT
+431 VVGCLYAAWKSNTT

-500 SAAKSAASAAGNAA
+500 SAAKGAASAAGNAA
-514 KGAAGGSGNAFT
+514 KGAAGGYGNAFT
-526 GGGGG
+526 GGGG
-531 GLGNVAKIGKSLGGS
+531 GLGNVAKIGKEMAS
-546 SGGSDN
+546 SGGSD
-552 KEDEQKKQ
+552 KKDDEEKK